1 MLEHYNSISR
11 WNKRW
16 NLLVVGLPLL
26 LAGRPQQCLPASP
39 FLFLPQERQLFQP
52 ATIKSAK
59 APALTRVRAPASN
72 FLLNKPIADKKE
84 EPHLKW
90 CGSSFYDGFIYRSAC
105 WLCSSFGIAF
115 AIRNPASAVKPT
127 SGAGRRGYKSA
138 NTTHTGFCPG
148 TYPPK
153 SVPMRRSLPG

>member
-1 MLEHYNSISR
+1 MESPCCQDCRYCWQDDRSSVYRRPPFFFCRRKGSFFSR
-11 WNKRW
+11 NYQI
-16 NLLVVGLPLL
+16 GE
-26 LAGRPQQCLPASP
+26 G
-39 FLFLPQERQLFQP
+39 
-52 ATIKSAK
+52 
-59 APALTRVRAPASN
+59 TRIDPCQSAPASN

-127 SGAGRRGYKSA
+127 SGSRKKR
-138 NTTHTGFCPG
+138 
-148 TYPPK
+148 
-153 SVPMRRSLPG
+153 L